1 MADVISNTMVH
12 AYWVEAELSEA
23 RESNGHC
30 YMELI
35 EKEEG
40 GNVPIARAS
49 AKCWRNVWSMI
60 KPYFMRI
67 TGQTIH
73 AGMKVMLQVH
83 AQFHPQYGFSWIVDD
98 INPEFTMG
106 DMMRK
111 RQEIIRQL
119 KAEGVFDLQHELRLP
134 MFTQRIA
141 VISSETAA
149 GYGDFCNQLMNNE
162 YGLFF
167 HVKLFPAV
175 MQGEQVEQSI
185 ISALDAINQQVEDY
199 DCVVII
205 RGGGATADLSGFDTL
220 LLAEN
225 VANFPLPVITGI
237 GHERDESVLDMV
249 SFQRVKTPTAAAAFL
264 IDSLAATLSRV
275 ESAQT
280 AIIDGVKRKIERENM
295 RLQHLS
301 SHIPVLFSVVRTKQ
315 EGRLERMIQ
324 QLISGIKENI
334 NRSNHHLEL
343 LSQRMELLDP
353 TLLLKRGY
361 SITLHNLSLI
371 HI

>member
-1 MADVISNTMVH
+1 
-12 AYWVEAELSEA
+12 
-23 RESNGHC
+23 
-30 YMELI
+30 MELI

-134 MFTQRIA
+134 MFTQHIA

-167 HVKLFPAV
+167 HAKLFPAV

-315 EGRLERMIQ
+315 EARMIQ
-324 QLISGIKENI
+324 QLISGIKEHI

-361 SITLHNLSLI
+361 SITLHNGKAIKSQEELNKGDIIVTRLANGEVESVI
-371 HI
+371 K